1 MKYPTALERLERVR
15 RHRILEEA
23 VLEAYR
29 QLRIF

>member
-15 RHRILEEA
+15 RRRILEEA

-29 QLRIF
+29 QLRIL